1 MREPLWIPSEESRSR
16 ANITRFTRLANEKY
30 GAGAQSY
37 GDLYAWSIERIG
49 DFWAAVADFV
59 QVRFSAPFTRVVDD
73 PIRLPGARWFENAR
87 LNFAENLLRFRDQR
101 PALVSRREDG
111 LRKSIAHAELYDR
124 VARLATAL
132 RKMGIGPGDRVAAY
146 MPNIAET
153 AEAMLAA
160 TAVGATWCSCAVDI
174 RPGAVLDRFGQVEP
188 RLLFAVDGYRYKGK
202 RFDCTEAV
210 RAVVEAMPS
219 VEKVVGIPYLD
230 ASTKLGGLPRA
241 VPYGELLTERAPADF
256 AFEQL
261 PFDHPLFIMF
271 SSGTTGKPKCMVQ
284 GAGGVLVNHL
294 AELSIHTDLRP
305 DDTIFYITTCSW
317 MMWNWLLSSLGT
329 GAAVLLY
336 DGNPLFPD
344 IGSLWKLIDQERVT
358 VFGTSASY
366 IEHLRGQRF
375 SPRSQRPLP
384 SLRQI
389 SQTGSALS
397 AEGFEYVYREIK
409 TDLHFNSISGGTDI
423 NGCFTI
429 GNPTLPV
436 YAGETQAPGLGKKIR
451 AYDERGQAVVDRQ
464 GELVCEAAIPSM
476 PLRFWNDPDGEKYH
490 RAYFGVYPGVWR
502 HGDYVRFHG
511 DTGGITFYGR
521 SDSVLMPS
529 GVRIGTA
536 EIYREVEKVDAV
548 EDSLAIGQQYRGDE
562 RILLFVK
569 LRPDRELTDELRN
582 TIKKTLR
589 DNASPRHL
597 PALIIQ
603 TPDIPY
609 TLSMKKVESAVTNI
623 INGRPVVNQDALIN
637 PESLN
642 FYRNLEG
649 LD

>member
-1 MREPLWIPSEESRSR
+1 MREPLWIPSEETKAR
-16 ANITRFTRLANEKY
+16 ANITRFTRLVNERY
-30 GAGAQSY
+30 GVGARSY
-37 GDLYAWSIERIG
+37 ADLYAWSIDRIG
-49 DFWAAVADFV
+49 DFWAAVAEFM
-59 QVRFSAPFTRVVDD
+59 QVGFSAPFTRVVDD
-73 PIRLPGARWFENAR
+73 PTRMPGARWFEGAR
-87 LNFAENLLRFRDQR
+87 LNFAENLLRYRDER
-101 PALVSRREDG
+101 PALVCRREDG
-111 LRKSIAHAELYDR
+111 LRKSLTRAELYDR

-132 RKMGIGPGDRVAAY
+132 RGMGIGPGDRIAAY
-146 MPNIAET
+146 LPNIAET

-188 RLLFAVDGYRYKGK
+188 RLLFTVDGYVYKGK
-202 RFDCTEAV
+202 RFDCAPAV
-210 RAVVEAMPS
+210 RAVVEGMPS
-219 VEKVVGIPYLD
+219 VEKVVAVPYLD
-230 ASTKLGGLPRA
+230 GKAEIGALPRA
-241 VPYGELLTERAPADF
+241 VPYADLLAARPPAHF

-284 GAGGVLVNHL
+284 GVGGVLINHL
-294 AELSIHTDLRP
+294 AELGIHTDLGP
-305 DDTIFYITTCSW
+305 DDIIFYVTTCSW
-317 MMWNWLLSSLGT
+317 MMWNWLLSALGT

-344 IGSLWKLIDQERVT
+344 LGSLWKLIDEEKVT

-366 IEHLRGQRF
+366 IEYIRAQGF
-375 SPRSQRPLP
+375 SPRRERPLGA
-384 SLRQI
+384 LRQI

-409 TDLHFNSISGGTDI
+409 SDLHFNSISGGTDI

-436 YAGETQAPGLGKKIR
+436 YAGETQAPGLGKKIG
-451 AYDERGQAVVDRQ
+451 AYDEQGRSLVDRQ

-476 PLRFWNDPDGEKYH
+476 PLYFWNDPDGEKYR

-502 HGDYVRFHG
+502 HGDYVLFHG

-536 EIYREVEKVDAV
+536 EIYRELEKVDEV
-548 EDSLAIGQQYRGDE
+548 EDSLAIGQQHGGDE
-562 RILLFVK
+562 RMLLFVK
-569 LRPDRELTDELRN
+569 LRPGLQLDDELRD

-589 DNASPRHL
+589 DNASPRHV
-597 PALIIQ
+597 PALILQ
-603 TPDIPY
+603 APDIPY

-623 INGRPVVNQDALIN
+623 VNSRPVVNRDALIN
-637 PESLN
+637 PESLD
-642 FYRNLEG
+642 FYRNIEG
-649 LD
+649 LE